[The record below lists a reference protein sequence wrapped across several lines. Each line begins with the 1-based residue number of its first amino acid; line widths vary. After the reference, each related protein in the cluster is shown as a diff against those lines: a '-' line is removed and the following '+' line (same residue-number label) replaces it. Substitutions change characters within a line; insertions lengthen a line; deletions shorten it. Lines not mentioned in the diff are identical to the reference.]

1 MILAWSSRAALLLGL
16 ALPLAACDTP
26 LSPHSVA
33 APRLATVPAQ
43 GTASTLDVA
52 SWTIEWFGST
62 GNGPA
67 DEALQLANA
76 RDIISGADMDVW
88 GVAEIVDQAH
98 WNSLESQL
106 TGYTGLLAGESGVTG
121 GSTYYGATEQKVG
134 LLYKSSMATLLG
146 AKIILTAYDADFA
159 GRPPLEVKLRMTLNG
174 ATEDVVFIVVHAK
187 AFNDDASWQRRA
199 NASAALKSYL
209 DTTYPTQK
217 VFVVGDFNDDV
228 DTSITAGKASPYKNF
243 VDDAARYSF
252 PTKALSDAGATST
265 TSYTDMIDHHLV
277 TNEASAD
284 FVPGSVQVY
293 RVDSYVPNYDASTS
307 DHYPVLTRY
316 TFGGGTTTP
325 AVRVTAPNGGES
337 YAAGSSQTITW
348 TSAAVSNVKLEY
360 TLDGAAWTQITAS
373 TPAAAGSYSWTVP
386 STASTAAKV
395 RATDVTVATLSD
407 PGEGD
412 HQRDPGERAGEQ
424 RRGRVRG
431 AGERGRDVHR
441 HRRLDDLGRGRGAP
455 HLRRG
460 HHARRGE
467 GDRGVRRRVR
477 HPRRPHQRRRGIHR
491 RAEPG
496 QRWRPGHRQERR
508 GHHQQLHLH
517 LVARGHGRRVDEPQP
532 GHLGHGRVRAAHGGV
547 VAGVVGREAGERGG
561 VLKCVSALVR

>member
-1 MILAWSSRAALLLGL
+1 MILAWPSRAALLLGL

-26 LSPHSVA
+26 LSPHSVI
-33 APRLATVPAQ
+33 APRPGDGAGAGHGIDAGRGELEHRVVRQ
-43 GTASTLDVA
+43 HGQR
-52 SWTIEWFGST
+52 
-62 GNGPA
+62 PA

-146 AKIILTAYDADFA
+146 AKIILTAYDTDFA
-159 GRPPLEVKLRMTLNG
+159 GRPPLEVTLRMTLNG
-174 ATEDVVFIVVHAK
+174 VTEDVVFIVLHAK

-209 DTTYPTQK
+209 DATYPTQK

-243 VDDAARYSF
+243 VDDAARYAF
-252 PTKALSDAGATST
+252 PTRALSDAGISST

-277 TNEASAD
+277 TDEASAT
-284 FVPGSVQVY
+284 FVAGSVQVY
-293 RVDSYVPNYDASTS
+293 RVDSYVANYDASTS

-316 TFGGGTTTP
+316 TFGGGGTTTP
-325 AVRVTAPNGGES
+325 AVRITAPNGGES
-337 YAAGSSQTITW
+337 YTAGSSQTITW
-348 TSAAVSNVKLEY
+348 TSAAVADVKLEY
-360 TLDGAAWTQITAS
+360 TLDGTAWTQITAS
-373 TPAAAGSYSWTVP
+373 TPAAPGSYGWTVP
-386 STASTAAKV
+386 VQRQHRRKGA
-395 RATDVTVATLSD
+395 RLRRHPGHPERRERRRLHHHHGGGD

-431 AGERGRDVHR
+431 AGERGR
-441 HRRLDDLGRGRGAP
+441 HRRSASAAGRSRTAAACATPFAAGTTLGAGQ
-455 HLRRG
+455 
-460 HHARRGE
+460 
-467 GDRGVRRRVR
+467 GDRGVRRRR
-477 HPRRPHQRRRGIHR
+477 AASRRGS
-491 RAEPG
+491 PT
-496 QRWRPGHRQERR
+496 RWRHRP
-508 GHHQQLHLH
+508 
-517 LVARGHGRRVDEPQP
+517 AR
-532 GHLGHGRVRAAHGGV
+532 
-547 VAGVVGREAGERGG
+547 
-561 VLKCVSALVR
+561 